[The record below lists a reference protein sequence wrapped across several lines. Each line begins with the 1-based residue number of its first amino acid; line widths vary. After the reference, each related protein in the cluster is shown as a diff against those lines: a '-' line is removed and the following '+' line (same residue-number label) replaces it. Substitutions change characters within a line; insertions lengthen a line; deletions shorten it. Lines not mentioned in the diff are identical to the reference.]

1 MKTSLL
7 RKETF
12 KKPHSLVVKDCRRA
26 RKLYYIST
34 ANITKPSIFIL
45 QIELDAARWITI
57 LVFNFLLAFY
67 FRESVGESGN
77 FVSSFLGTVFN
88 FYVPPPQPYP
98 NASPLWKGPS
108 HFASRLLPKAEYC
121 SLPWAF
127 TWGRVLS
134 LLYLSLR
141 LSTFI
146 LYLSLRL
153 STFILYLSLRLSTP
167 TTLPFIKVEYFYFHE
182 GAVVLG
188 RTDLP
193 WPPITVLGTLPIG

>member
-1 MKTSLL
+1 M
-7 RKETF
+7 
-12 KKPHSLVVKDCRRA
+12 CR
-26 RKLYYIST
+26 LPNPT
-34 ANITKPSIFIL
+34 PM
-45 QIELDAARWITI
+45 
-57 LVFNFLLAFY
+57 
-67 FRESVGESGN
+67 
-77 FVSSFLGTVFN
+77 
-88 FYVPPPQPYP
+88 PPLCERVLPT
-98 NASPLWKGPS
+98 
-108 HFASRLLPKAEYC
+108 FASRLLPKAEYC

-193 WPPITVLGTLPIG
+193 